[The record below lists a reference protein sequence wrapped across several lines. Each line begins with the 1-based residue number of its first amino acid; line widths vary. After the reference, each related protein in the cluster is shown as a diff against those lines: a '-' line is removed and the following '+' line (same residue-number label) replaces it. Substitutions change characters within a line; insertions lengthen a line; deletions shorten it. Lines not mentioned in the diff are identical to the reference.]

1 MSTVRIE
8 EYLETIYEITST
20 SEENIVKVSDIK
32 EALGLSS
39 LASVTEMM
47 QKLAD
52 ERLIEYEKYKGV
64 YLTNDGLKIAK
75 DLEMKHN
82 TIKQFFIKLGLD
94 EDLAT
99 EDACKIEHIISKK
112 TINVIIKLVEFMN
125 HKNYKQIFQEF
136 RTYYIKSKE
145 EE

>member
-20 SEENIVKVSDIK
+20 SEDNIAKVSDIK

-52 ERLIEYEKYKGV
+52 EGLIEYEKYKGV
-64 YLTNDGLKIAK
+64 NLTNDGLKIAK
-75 DLEMKHN
+75 DLEIKHN
-82 TIKQFFIKLGLD
+82 AIKQFFIKLGLD

-99 EDACKIEHIISKK
+99 DDACKIEHIISEK
-112 TINVIIKLVEFMN
+112 TIDIIIKLVEFMN
-125 HKNYKQIFQEF
+125 HKNYEQMFREF

-145 EE
+145 E